1 MTGDISRGAYEA
13 SETFGRVRTLTRSIL
28 VCLDSTDLLYLAS
41 ETEVLILTPG
51 SASWLTLRVD
61 ASRRR
66 RGFLREMIGPTPR
79 MLGGGR
85 TIAGAVARCKPIHPG
100 PYRGSEHVPAPV
112 SVRTT
117 VHSDGSPEVQNGRE
131 RTRRGSDELK

>member
-1 MTGDISRGAYEA
+1 M
-13 SETFGRVRTLTRSIL
+13 L

-51 SASWLTLRVD
+51 SASWSTLRVD

-79 MLGGGR
+79 MLGGGW
-85 TIAGAVARCKPIHPG
+85 TIAGSVARCKPIPD
-100 PYRGSEHVPAPV
+100 PIVAVV
-112 SVRTT
+112 SSRKHT